1 DVGRC
6 QFGGRSF
13 LFAVMEY
20 AEQTLAEI
28 LPKRPL
34 TADEVRE
41 MLPSVLQALSFLH
54 RSNLAH
60 GQLKPANIMVVND
73 QLKLSSD
80 TVRSPGHPVGG
91 IPRTYLY
98 DPPELITAGTSAAGD
113 VWALGVTLVEA
124 LTQRYPVPDERSQ
137 TPLLPAG
144 VPEEFQDTVRR
155 CLSRT
160 PA

>member
-1 DVGRC
+1 
-6 QFGGRSF
+6 F

-34 TADEVRE
+34 TAAEVRE
-41 MLPSVLQALSFLH
+41 MLPPVLEGLTFLH
-54 RSNLAH
+54 RNNLAH

-80 TVRSPGHPVGG
+80 TVRSPGQPIGVIG
-91 IPRTYLY
+91 RTYLY
-98 DPPELITAGTSAAGD
+98 DPPELSPTGPSTAGD
-113 VWALGVTLVEA
+113 IWALGVTLVEA

-144 VPEEFQDTVRR
+144 VPEEFLETVRR
-155 CLSRT
+155 CLSRV
-160 PA
+160 PATRPTV